1 MIPFLSMTTSFLS
14 FIVNDIAEMK
24 MNMIAKSTKMK
35 LVVKNSHKK
44 VSIKIAPIGPWKFF
58 RWLDLDSQ
66 ILSIAVRNNIDP
78 IVRNVP
84 TKADNNKIGFN
95 SVSWVFGFKIL
106 YPMKNSSEKAKKPIP
121 INIV

>member
-1 MIPFLSMTTSFLS
+1 
-14 FIVNDIAEMK
+14 
-24 MNMIAKSTKMK
+24 MNKIAKSKKPK
-35 LVVKNSHKK
+35 LVVKNSPKK

-66 ILSIAVRNNIDP
+66 ILLIAVRNNIDQ

-84 TKADNNKIGFN
+84 TKADNSKIGF
-95 SVSWVFGFKIL
+95 SRVSWVSGFIIL
-106 YPMKNSSEKAKKPIP
+106 YPMKNSSEKVKNPIP